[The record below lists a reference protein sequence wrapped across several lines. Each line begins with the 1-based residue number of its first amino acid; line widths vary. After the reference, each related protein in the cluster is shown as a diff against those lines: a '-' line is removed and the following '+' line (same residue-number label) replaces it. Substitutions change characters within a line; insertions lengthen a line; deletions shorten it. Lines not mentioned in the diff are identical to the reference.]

1 MNPSPPVILFVYNA
15 DSGLIAGLKDY
26 VHKAVSPDS
35 YECNLFRVTYGA
47 AGMKDMWREFVD
59 ALPLRVQFLHR
70 DNMAKLYPQLH
81 ATFPAAFLRRGSY
94 LTLFLS
100 ADEINACGD
109 LDDLMALVE
118 ERLAQEGLLGEAVP
132 A

>member
-1 MNPSPPVILFVYNA
+1 M
-15 DSGLIAGLKDY
+15 KDY